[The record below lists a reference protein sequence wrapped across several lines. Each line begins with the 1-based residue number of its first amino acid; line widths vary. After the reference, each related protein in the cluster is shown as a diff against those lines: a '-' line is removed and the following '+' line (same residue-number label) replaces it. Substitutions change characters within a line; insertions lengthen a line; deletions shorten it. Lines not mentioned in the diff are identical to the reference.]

1 MMAIYSIEIDET
13 FDAPRNKVFALFAD
27 HERFGKLL
35 GAPAKR
41 IKDSD
46 QADPNGIGSVRR
58 IGIGPIGLEETVVDF
73 EPDVLIEY
81 SITSLSPLRNH
92 VGRIRFEDTADG
104 QTRVNYTIT
113 FEDIV
118 PFTGRL
124 VATALE
130 KGIRRGIRRV
140 PRMV

>member
-1 MMAIYSIEIDET
+1 MAIYSIEIDET
-13 FDAPRNKVFALFAD
+13 FNVPRNKVFALFAD

-58 IGIGPIGLEETVVDF
+58 IGIGPIGLEETVIGF

-81 SITSLSPLRNH
+81 SITSRSPLRNH

-104 QTRVNYTIT
+104 QTWVNYTIT

-118 PFTGRL
+118 PFTGKL
-124 VATALE
+124 VAAALE
-130 KGIRRGIRRV
+130 KGIRKGIRGV
-140 PRMV
+140 PRMA